1 MRIFVRHETVYT
13 YETPASW
20 AIQTLR
26 LAPRGYA
33 SQSVSYWNVE
43 VDQDCRVSTDNDAF
57 GNIVHSF
64 TVDGPLKRLTIVGSG
79 EVETTDSSGIVE
91 GQIERFPPLLFLR
104 ETALTEPDDSI
115 RALAEIARAGGG
127 GEPVATLHALMNAI
141 RDAMR
146 FDVAATEVTTTAR
159 EALALGHGVCQDF
172 AHVFISATRLLGFP
186 ARYVGGYLFRPEAE
200 AGQEAGHG
208 WAETHLPDL
217 GWVGFDATNAVCPTE
232 AYVRVAVGLDYLG
245 AAPVRGSRHGGS
257 GERLSVRVSVR
268 DSGTGAR

>member
-1 MRIFVRHETVYT
+1 MRISVRHETVYT

-33 SQSVSYWNVE
+33 AQSVSYWNVE
-43 VDQDCRVSTDNDAF
+43 VDQDCRVTTDSDAF
-57 GNIVHSF
+57 GNILHSF
-64 TVDGPLKRLTIVGSG
+64 TVDGPLSRLTIVGSG

-104 ETALTEPDDSI
+104 ETSLTEPDDSI
-115 RALAEIARAGGG
+115 RALAELARAKGG
-127 GEPVATLHALMNAI
+127 GEPVAMLHALMAAI
-141 RDAMR
+141 REAMH
-146 FDVAATEVTTTAR
+146 FDVQATEVTTTAQ

-172 AHVFISATRLLGFP
+172 AHVFISATRLIGFP
-186 ARYVGGYLFRPEAE
+186 ARYVSGYLFKADAPPE
-200 AGQEAGHG
+200 QEAGHG

-257 GERLSVRVSVR
+257 GESLTVHVSVR
-268 DSGTGAR
+268 DAGVRVR